1 VPIVVNSAVFSITV
15 VNGMSLNR
23 VHVTESVTFHFRQL
37 VSAGHSNPRL
47 CPGFILKGNLQY
59 DVL

>member
-37 VSAGHSNPRL
+37 VSAGHSNPRCVSWVHL
-47 CPGFILKGNLQY
+47 EG
-59 DVL
+59 